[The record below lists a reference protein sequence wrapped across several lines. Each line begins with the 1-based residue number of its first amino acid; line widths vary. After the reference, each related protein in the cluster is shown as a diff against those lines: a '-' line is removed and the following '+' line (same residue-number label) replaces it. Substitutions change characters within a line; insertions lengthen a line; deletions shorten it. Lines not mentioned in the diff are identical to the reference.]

1 LAVVFARL
9 NDKGKG
15 NIMSAIPQNVL
26 ANQKASLDNLLAMQ
40 TAFFGGFE
48 KLVDLNLKVV
58 KATLDEVAQKSQQ
71 AIEVKD
77 AQEAVA
83 FASGMVQPNAEKAL
97 AYSKH
102 VYDIMAGVQ
111 GDITK
116 LTEEQIAQ
124 ARQQMSDAID
134 QMAKNAPTGSEGA
147 VALLKSSLA
156 TANSAYES
164 MTKAARQAADAAES
178 NITAATNATF
188 KAASDA
194 AEAAGKATR
203 SNSRRAAA

>member
-1 LAVVFARL
+1 
-9 NDKGKG
+9 
-15 NIMSAIPQNVL
+15 MSAIPQQVL
-26 ANQKASLDNLLAMQ
+26 ATQKTNLDNFLALQ
-40 TAFFGGFE
+40 NTFFGGFE
-48 KLVDLNLKVV
+48 KLVDLNLKVI

-77 AQEAVA
+77 AQEALA
-83 FASGMVQPNAEKAL
+83 FTSTLVQPNAEKAL

-102 VYDIMAGVQ
+102 VYDIVAGVQ
-111 GDITK
+111 VDLTK

-124 ARQQMSDAID
+124 GQQQVSAAID
-134 QMAKNAPTGSEGA
+134 QIAKNAPTGSEGA

-164 MTKAARQAADAAES
+164 VAKASRQAADAAES

-194 AEAAGKATR
+194 AEAAEAAKSGATR
-203 SNSRRAAA
+203 ARRSAA

>member
-1 LAVVFARL
+1 
-9 NDKGKG
+9 
-15 NIMSAIPQNVL
+15 MSAIPQQVF
-26 ANQKASLDNLLAMQ
+26 AGQKASLDNFLAIQ
-40 TAFFGGFE
+40 GTFFGGFE
-48 KLVDLNLKVV
+48 KLIDLNLKVIR
-58 KATLDEVAQKSQQ
+58 ATLDEVAQKSQQ

-77 AQEAVA
+77 AQEALA
-83 FASGMVQPNAEKAL
+83 FTSGLVQPGAEKAL

-102 VYDIMAGVQ
+102 VYDIVSGVQ
-111 GDITK
+111 VDLTK

-124 ARQQMSDAID
+124 GQQQVSAAID
-134 QMAKNAPTGSEGA
+134 QIAKNAPTGSEGA

-164 MTKAARQAADAAES
+164 VAKASRQAADAAES

-194 AEAAGKATR
+194 AEAVEAAKSGATR
-203 SNSRRAAA
+203 ARRSAA